1 MQQNAFNPTDT
12 YVPLEKQFEMLKT
25 IDLLFEL
32 GNEAV
37 EKQIPISQIKNDAL
51 YGKVINMKYD
61 VPNDDLS
68 KIVEINNEIKEFYR
82 KLIDENVGE

>member
-1 MQQNAFNPTDT
+1 MADSTARNDRK
-12 YVPLEKQFEMLKT
+12 VRIGLVVSDKMDKT
-25 IDLLFEL
+25 
-32 GNEAV
+32 V
-37 EKQIPISQIKNDAL
+37 VVQIEDRVKHAL

>member
-1 MQQNAFNPTDT
+1 M
-12 YVPLEKQFEMLKT
+12 PLEKQFEMLKT